1 MANRLKPKVQAPI
14 AATLSILVI
23 ISVGLI
29 MYGLTHIEIP
39 AENKDLFNMGFG
51 SILTW
56 GGAAIHYFLGSS
68 KGSKDKTAA
77 MAAELAEDGA

>member
-1 MANRLKPKVQAPI
+1 MEPKSKNKASI

-23 ISVGLI
+23 LSVGTI
-29 MYGLTHIEIP
+29 MYGLTHISIP
-39 AENKDLFNMGFG
+39 PENKDLFNMGFG

-68 KGSKDKTAA
+68 KGSNDKNELI
-77 MAAELAEDGA
+77 AAELASDAD